1 MSITGSTELKQAL
14 QRLVRGRGPQPLPG
28 GKGQPPPRPDLA
40 PGCSFGA
47 VVEARLKALDGEVG
61 EVRARVNGLLFLL
74 AGAIATQVVLKLL
87 GW

>member
-14 QRLVRGRGPQPLPG
+14 QRLVRGRGPQP
-28 GKGQPPPRPDLA
+28 PPRPDLA
-40 PGCSFGA
+40 PGCPFGA
-47 VVEARLKALDGEVG
+47 VVEARLKALDGELG